1 MQQLFQQG
9 INYIISLF
17 IPCLQHVQHA
27 CNCNK
32 NTVAYCCTATARN
45 KRHKYDFS
53 SERRKSKNI
62 CATVFATSATCGI
75 FVAIELSSPIIMPK
89 FSISDAAKRAGV
101 ERTTLYRKIDKGEL
115 SAEIDAHGTKVIDAS
130 ELLRVYPDASV
141 IDNRTTG
148 MQQMRTVETQQ
159 NATADATMAVL
170 LREAEMREEKIE
182 DMKRRIEALEADK
195 TDLRSERD
203 RLLKVIEEQSASV
216 KLLTAGDQTKAKTG
230 RRFLFFGR
238 RS

>member
-1 MQQLFQQG
+1 MILAVKEEKAKTSVQQ
-9 INYIISLF
+9 
-17 IPCLQHVQHA
+17 CLQQVQL
-27 CNCNK
+27 
-32 NTVAYCCTATARN
+32 V
-45 KRHKYDFS
+45 
-53 SERRKSKNI
+53 
-62 CATVFATSATCGI
+62 VFLLQ
-75 FVAIELSSPIIMPK
+75 LSLSPKKIMPK
-89 FSISDAAKRAGV
+89 FSISDAAKRAKV
-101 ERTTLYRKIDKGEL
+101 ERTTLYRKIDKGEI

-130 ELLRVYPDASV
+130 ELLRVYPDATV
-141 IDNRTTG
+141 IDNPATSV
-148 MQQMRTVETQQ
+148 QQMHKVETQQ
-159 NATADATMAVL
+159 SATADATMAVL

-203 RLLKVIEEQSASV
+203 RLLKVIEEQSVSV

>member
-1 MQQLFQQG
+1 MQQ
-9 INYIISLF
+9 
-17 IPCLQHVQHA
+17 CLQQVQLM
-27 CNCNK
+27 
-32 NTVAYCCTATARN
+32 
-45 KRHKYDFS
+45 
-53 SERRKSKNI
+53 
-62 CATVFATSATCGI
+62 VFLLQRT
-75 FVAIELSSPIIMPK
+75 LSSQIIMAK
-89 FSISDAAKRAGV
+89 FSISDAAKRAKV
-101 ERTTLYRKIDKGEL
+101 ERTTLYRKLNKGDI
-115 SAEIDAHGTKVIDAS
+115 SAEIDAHGNKVIDAS
-130 ELLRVYPDASV
+130 ELLRVYPDATV
-141 IDNRTTG
+141 IDNPTTSV
-148 MQQMRTVETQQ
+148 QQMHTVETQQ